1 MCKIII
7 GNQHLIIILMQ
18 FRLNKLGGAREKLYQ
33 ADQAVNRDY
42 QADQAVNRDPGG
54 TPAAGSCKIILGFFR
69 ITALH
74 TLLDMA

>member
-7 GNQHLIIILMQ
+7 GNQHLIRILMQ
-18 FRLNKLGGAREKLYQ
+18 FRLNKLGGAREKL
-33 ADQAVNRDY
+33 Y